1 MGSDDLFNKRKA
13 KKVNSLERRKASR
26 SSYNR
31 VLIVCEG
38 EKTEPNYFKE
48 LVQHYKLHT
57 ANVEVDGSCGSSPR
71 SVFNRARELWEKEKR
86 KGDPYDRVY
95 CVFDK
100 DTHETYEEALTN
112 ISRKEYK
119 DIFHATTSVPSFE
132 YWLLLH
138 YKFTTKPYAASG
150 KHSVADEVINELRE
164 VMPDYSKGRRK
175 VFSELFPHI
184 EYAKKNAERSLMEAS
199 KNFTDNPTTL
209 IHQLVDYLQNLKN
222 R

>member
-164 VMPDYSKGRRK
+164 VMPD
-175 VFSELFPHI
+175 
-184 EYAKKNAERSLMEAS
+184 
-199 KNFTDNPTTL
+199 
-209 IHQLVDYLQNLKN
+209 
-222 R
+222 